1 MIYYQTKVSY
11 TKETGDGK
19 VQSAK
24 EVYLVRALSYADAET
39 RILETVS
46 VYSHDG
52 LPECDIRKVR
62 YADVFTTENPNAD
75 KFYRCKV
82 IYVTLDGDGDQLK
95 EKKVAS
101 FFLVQAWDIDSAL
114 KALLKAIGDTAS
126 DFSVHTIAETNILD
140 YFDFAVADVHDT
152 AKD

>member
-52 LPECDIRKVR
+52 LHNGSTFRPE
-62 YADVFTTENPNAD
+62 P
-75 KFYRCKV
+75 
-82 IYVTLDGDGDQLK
+82 
-95 EKKVAS
+95 S
-101 FFLVQAWDIDSAL
+101 FFLLRLA
-114 KALLKAIGDTAS
+114 
-126 DFSVHTIAETNILD
+126 
-140 YFDFAVADVHDT
+140 
-152 AKD
+152 